1 LGQVILHTCPK
12 TWSASGKTTLFP
24 EKGLLSS
31 SRTNLK
37 GESRLMKDTAATNGP
52 LGNTKFLP
60 KGLEILHEDNDILV
74 INKPSGL
81 LTMGTD
87 TEKIRTAFF
96 ALTNYVRK
104 GAAKSTKRIFI
115 VHRLDKETSGI
126 LIFAKNEK
134 AKLTLQSRWQETEK
148 KYLAIVHGHCA
159 KQADTITTYLVENKA
174 HNVYSTSDPK
184 KGRLAQTAYTV
195 LKEITNFSLLELTL
209 LTGRKHQIRVHLA
222 GIGHPIVGDKRYGK
236 ENDVQKYLALHALS
250 ISFNHPINGRELMF
264 RTNPPGHFRSL
275 LGGWEWNY

>member
-1 LGQVILHTCPK
+1 
-12 TWSASGKTTLFP
+12 
-24 EKGLLSS
+24 
-31 SRTNLK
+31 
-37 GESRLMKDTAATNGP
+37 MKDTAVHKGP

-87 TEKIRTAFF
+87 TEKIRTAFY

-104 GAAKSTKRIFI
+104 GVAKSTKRIFI

-134 AKLTLQSRWQETEK
+134 AKLTLQSQWQETEK
-148 KYLAIVHGHCA
+148 KYLAIVHGQCE
-159 KQADTITTYLVENKA
+159 KSQDTITTYLVENKA
-174 HNVYSTSDPK
+174 LNVYSTLDST
-184 KGRLAQTAYTV
+184 KGRLAQTAYIV
-195 LKEITNFSLLELTL
+195 LKEMQKFSLLELTL

-222 GIGHPIVGDKRYGK
+222 GIGHPVVGDKKYGH
-236 ENDVQKYLALHALS
+236 ENDAWKYLALHAFS
-250 ISFNHPINGRELMF
+250 ITFNHPFNGRELMF
-264 RTNPPGHFRSL
+264 QSDPPGHFRSL
-275 LGGWEWNY
+275 LGGFEWKE